1 MDVSMLLIL
10 SVLAIAVR
18 PPAAPL
24 MEEQGGGSG
33 AASAPPLRAGRIILR
48 VSDLQKSLAFYRD
61 QVGLSVQSATPE
73 FAVLD
78 GGGGVLVMLNQVSA
92 AKPSSGLA
100 ALTEIVLETPDIMAT
115 YERLKARGVAFKIA
129 PRVVTTDGVR
139 DMLACD
145 FRDPDGHVLSIAG
158 WTARAK

>member
-1 MDVSMLLIL
+1 MDASIPLIL
-10 SVLAIAVR
+10 SVLAMTVR
-18 PPAAPL
+18 PAPAPPL
-24 MEEQGGGSG
+24 ADQGGGGG
-33 AASAPPLRAGRIILR
+33 AVAPPLRASRIILR
-48 VSDLQKSLAFYRD
+48 VTDLQKSLAFYRD

-78 GGGGVLVMLNQVSA
+78 GGGGALVMLNQVAA

-100 ALTEIVLETPDIMAT
+100 ALTEIVLESTDIMAT
-115 YERLKARGVAFKIA
+115 YERMKTRGVAFRIA

-158 WTARAK
+158 WAPRAK

>member
-1 MDVSMLLIL
+1 MEVSMLLIL
-10 SVLAIAVR
+10 SVLAFTAR
-18 PPAAPL
+18 PVAAPL
-24 MEEQGGGSG
+24 MKEQGGGGG
-33 AASAPPLRAGRIILR
+33 AASAPALRAGRIILR

-78 GGGGVLVMLNQVSA
+78 GGGGVVVMLNQVST

-115 YERLKARGVAFKIA
+115 YERMKARGVAFKIA

-145 FRDPDGHVLSIAG
+145 FRDPDEHVLSIAG
-158 WTARAK
+158 WAARGK